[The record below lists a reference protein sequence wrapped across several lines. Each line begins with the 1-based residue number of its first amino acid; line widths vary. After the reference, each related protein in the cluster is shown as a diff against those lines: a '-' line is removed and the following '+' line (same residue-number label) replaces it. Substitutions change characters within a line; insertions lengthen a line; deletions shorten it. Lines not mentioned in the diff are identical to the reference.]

1 MKRQVVALLVASA
14 IIGGACAADGADD
27 AADKDRPATT
37 ATPSG
42 SEPTTPDGAQK
53 FGSLD
58 SPCGP
63 SDTPA
68 TVKADE
74 AGTGTDKLYI
84 GVGNDRTGIRP
95 GLLKELWDGA
105 TAFVGW
111 CNSQGGINGLQLEAV
126 DLNGEVLK
134 VEDAMGKACTS
145 VFAIVGGG
153 WAQDNF
159 IFSGRDGTDF
169 HRCKLIAIP
178 GFAVSTDFA
187 EATDQVQPLPNPS
200 RVKPVASFESLAKLY
215 PDQVAEYGVVFGN
228 LPSITQNKD
237 QTIGTAKQV
246 EGYGNFAEISY
257 DIVNQDWASI
267 VQQVIDKDL
276 QALTFIG
283 EPANFSKFSQALK
296 DQGWDG
302 LVTSETNQYD
312 TRLLESSGPA
322 AVEGVVVRSAFHPF
336 EEADQWPAT
345 KQLVEILDEY
355 VPDWQHAALAVQA
368 FSASLLFATVTKQC
382 ADEGEISRECVLTR
396 AQQVHDWDAGGLH
409 TSSDPGA
416 GEPPACSML
425 LQVKNGEWTRLFPE
439 IGSDD
444 DDGDGF
450 SCAGTATLEGDFG
463 QGNKTSSILD
473 G

>member
-1 MKRQVVALLVASA
+1 MKRQVVALLVAAA

-159 IFSGRDGTDF
+159 IFSGRDGSDF
-169 HRCKLIAIP
+169 HKCKMIAFP
-178 GFAVSTDFA
+178 GFAVSTDFS
-187 EATDQVQPLPNPS
+187 EGTDQVQALPNPAYD
-200 RVKPVASFESLAKLY
+200 KPASAMKAIAELY
-215 PDQVAEYGVVFGN
+215 PDEVKKFGVVFGN
-228 LPSITQNKD
+228 LPSLVQNKD
-237 QTIGTAKQV
+237 QIVGVAKQLDGY
-246 EGYGNFAEISY
+246 EGFQEISY
-257 DIVNQDWASI
+257 DIISQDWA
-267 VQQVIDKDL
+267 VVAQQVIDKDI
-276 QALTFIG
+276 QAISFVG
-283 EPANFSKFSQALK
+283 EPPNMSKFSQALR
-296 DQGWDG
+296 DQGFEGVISADA
-302 LVTSETNQYD
+302 NQYD
-312 TRLLESSGPA
+312 ERLLEASGPA
-322 AVEGVVVRSAFHPF
+322 AVEGIVIRIAAHPF
-336 EEADQWPAT
+336 EEADKWPAT
-345 KQLVEILDEY
+345 GQLVKVLDDT
-355 VPDWQHAALAVQA
+355 VPDWTRAGLAVQS
-368 FSASLLFATVTKQC
+368 FSSALLFATAAKKC
-382 ADEGEISRECVLTR
+382 ADEGEISRACVLQAGLDT
-396 AQQVHDWDAGGLH
+396 HEWDAGGLH
-409 TSSDPGA
+409 AVSDPGA
-416 GEPPACSML
+416 NAAPDCAML
-425 LQVKNGEWTRLFPE
+425 VTVKGGQYERLFPE
-439 IGSDD
+439 LGSDED
-444 DDGDGF
+444 NGEGF
-450 SCAGTATLEGDFG
+450 YCSPTVKLTGEFGT
-463 QGNKTSSILD
+463 GNRESSIL